1 MAWAGWLNRERLRWV
16 GVGALA
22 LTASAL
28 IAGSGSFSVASAQA
42 APTSGAAGNAPRTD
56 TATANGRRFFS
67 GSVAPAVRA
76 PAFVPAP
83 AATVATGRSTSP
95 RTVRSSRAAGPRDA
109 AGSARVAEGAEQ
121 TAADD
126 VWSIV
131 SSGRSA
137 SIMPVAGDG
146 AAVSSSNVSTNLT
159 LGVLLLGAG
168 ALTLLGGLAAAA
180 LHGRVY
186 VG

>member
-1 MAWAGWLNRERLRWV
+1 MKRREETAVMWMSRLSIQGCRWI
-16 GVGALA
+16 GLTALV

-28 IAGSGSFSVASAQA
+28 IPPAQA
-42 APTSGAAGNAPRTD
+42 SGKSRSATSRSTSTARTDRATSRGNAPRSD
-56 TATANGRRFFS
+56 TATVKGRRVFG
-67 GSVAPAVRA
+67 GSVARAVRA

-83 AATVATGRSTSP
+83 APPA
-95 RTVRSSRAAGPRDA
+95 
-109 AGSARVAEGAEQ
+109 
-121 TAADD
+121 AADE
-126 VWSIV
+126 VWRFASSERSPSIV
-131 SSGRSA
+131 
-137 SIMPVAGDG
+137 PVAGDG

-186 VG
+186 VD